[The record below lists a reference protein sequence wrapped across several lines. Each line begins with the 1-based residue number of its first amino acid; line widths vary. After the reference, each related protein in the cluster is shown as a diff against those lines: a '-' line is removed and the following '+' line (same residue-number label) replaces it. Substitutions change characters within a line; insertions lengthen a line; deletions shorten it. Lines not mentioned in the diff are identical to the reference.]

1 MVIEHYGSFPLL
13 TLVTL
18 LPLVGAV
25 VLGLVPKAQ
34 PVLIRAV
41 ALLVTSLTFLFSL
54 RIWAGF
60 DDTLAGM
67 QMVDSFAWI
76 DTLGARFVLGVDGI
90 SLLLVML
97 TTFLSPLVVL
107 GSFKT
112 IEHKEREFYI
122 SYLVL
127 ESGMLGALTALDLLA
142 FYLFWE
148 FMLIPMYLIIG
159 VWGGKERVYA
169 TVKFFIY
176 TMVGSLLMLVA
187 IIYLYIEAGATTFA
201 LADILTLELNHS
213 QQLWLFAAFGLAF
226 AIKVPLFPFHTWLP
240 DAHVQAPTPGSVIL
254 AGVLLKLGTY
264 GMIRF
269 AIPLFPDAAG
279 SLAIPIISLSI
290 VGIVY
295 GALVAYAQQDVK
307 KLVAYSS
314 VSHLGFVMLGLMVL
328 SQEAVEGSILQMV
341 NHGISTGALFL
352 LVGMI
357 YERRHTRMIEDFGGL
372 AKILPVFTTMFLIV
386 TMSSIGLPGTNGFV
400 GEFLILVGTFSEG
413 LGSAI
418 VVAPEAGPTQ
428 QFVAM
433 LTYIVILM
441 ATLGL
446 AYVAY
451 RDIEHRVGRVVVSAS
466 LAVVAVLVLFVWRET
481 LYLLLQQGINSLR
494 SWRNFLVFM
503 GIVATTGVILG
514 AVYMLS
520 MFRRVMFGPVRHVK
534 NQGLKDLSGREWA
547 VMVPLVVLIFVI
559 GFFPNIFLSKTRASV
574 SAFIESNYVE
584 VTARRAP
591 ESLER
596 AKIAKQQMDEIA
608 NTTQKTGVTR

>member
-25 VLGLVPKAQ
+25 VLSLIPKAQ
-34 PVLIRAV
+34 PSLIRAV

-54 RIWAGF
+54 RIWSGF

-76 DTLGARFVLGVDGI
+76 DTLGARFTLGVDGI

-127 ESGMLGALTALDLLA
+127 ETGMLGALTALDLLA

-187 IIYLYIEAGATTFA
+187 IIYLYLQAGATTFA
-201 LADILTLELNHS
+201 LADILTVELSHT
-213 QQLWLFAAFGLAF
+213 QQLWLFVAFGLAF

-264 GMIRF
+264 GLVRF

-279 SLAIPIISLSI
+279 TLAIPIISLSV

-372 AKILPVFTTMFLIV
+372 AKVLPVFTTMFLIV
-386 TMSSIGLPGTNGFV
+386 TMSSIGLPGTNGFI

-418 VVAPEAGPTQ
+418 VSIPDPGPTQ
-428 QFVAM
+428 QIVAVAIYVLILAAIIALAFVAF
-433 LTYIVILM
+433 
-441 ATLGL
+441 
-446 AYVAY
+446 
-451 RDIEHRVGRVVVSAS
+451 RDIEHRVGKIVVSAF
-466 LAVVAVLVLFVWRET
+466 LGVVVLLLLFVWGDATYSTIQR
-481 LYLLLQQGINSLR
+481 GVNSLR

-503 GIVATTGVILG
+503 GTVATSGVILG

-520 MFRRVMFGPVRHVK
+520 MFRRVMFGPVRHIK

-547 VMVPLVVLIFVI
+547 VLLPLIVAIFVI
-559 GFFPNIFLSKTRASV
+559 GVFPNLFLSKMRASV

-596 AKIAKQQMDEIA
+596 AKIAKQQLDEIVA
-608 NTTQKTGVTR
+608 TPQ